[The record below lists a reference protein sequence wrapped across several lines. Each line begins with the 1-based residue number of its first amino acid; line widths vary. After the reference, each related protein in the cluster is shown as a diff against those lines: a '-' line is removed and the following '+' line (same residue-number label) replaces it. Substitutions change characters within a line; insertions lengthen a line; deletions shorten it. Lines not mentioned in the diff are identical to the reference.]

1 VKLWIGTLLRIS
13 LNGSD
18 VGRRS
23 IGGVFGSD
31 IPTSKAAALVGDT
44 IDCLCGAAEFTVLL

>member
-1 VKLWIGTLLRIS
+1 MKLWIGPILRIS

-18 VGRRS
+18 IGRRGV
-23 IGGVFGSD
+23 GGVFGSD
-31 IPTSKAAALVGDT
+31 IPTSKTAALVGDT